1 MSGIERAWLIKLT
14 QINQYCENEEHHH
27 HCQPVSEQA
36 HSNSIEAVQEH
47 LSDPYWLRREL

>member
-1 MSGIERAWLIKLT
+1 VSGIERAWLIKLT